1 MTTTPAIKAS
11 HLLVVSL
18 AMADGELATARQF
31 YTSSSVVSLSALL
44 CSTPLDIFHSLR
56 SERKGNLHTSLV
68 QRLLALQSLA
78 GDETAAKPAM
88 EGTVLCA
95 ANHAPLTP
103 ISFLERA
110 ALVYPDRPAVVASGP
125 GAAPPRTWRETRAR
139 CLRLAAALAGL
150 GVARHDVV
158 AVLAQNIPAFCE
170 LHFGIPMAGAVIC
183 ALNSRLDAAMASVLL
198 QHSEAKVVFVD
209 AALLD
214 TAREALRLIS
224 QVAGARPPAVV
235 LIKEVLD
242 DEPPVPSD
250 NNLPYHEYESL
261 LDSSIAGGDGGG
273 SPEFAVRWPG
283 DENEPIA
290 LNYTSGTTSRPKGVV
305 YSHRGAY
312 LNSLASVLLNDMPA
326 MPVYLWTVP
335 MFHCNGWCLVWG
347 VAAQGGTN
355 VCLRKVSS
363 ATIFSA
369 VANHGVT
376 HMGGAPTVL
385 SMVRRPLPQTGRP
398 VTVMTGGAPPPPPV
412 LYRMEELGFLVIHS
426 YGLTETYGPATVCTW
441 KPEWDKLP
449 ASERAAI
456 KSRQG
461 LHHLGL
467 EVDVKD
473 PSTMASVPADR
484 CTMGEVMFRGNTVMS
499 GYFKDA
505 AATAEA
511 MAGGWLRSGDLAV
524 RHGDGYVKILDR
536 SKDIIISG
544 GENISTI
551 EVEAALFAHPA
562 VAEAAVVGRPD
573 EYWGETPCAFVKLK
587 DGVAA
592 GGVSEEEVVAFCRGR
607 LPRYMAPR
615 TVVFVAELPKTA
627 TGKVQKFTLREKAK
641 AMGSIGSEKK
651 KKNQGPATGT
661 TRQSKL

>member
-1 MTTTPAIKAS
+1 M
-11 HLLVVSL
+11 VV
-18 AMADGELATARQF
+18 
-31 YTSSSVVSLSALL
+31 
-44 CSTPLDIFHSLR
+44 I
-56 SERKGNLHTSLV
+56 
-68 QRLLALQSLA
+68 
-78 GDETAAKPAM
+78 
-88 EGTVLCA
+88 
-95 ANHAPLTP
+95 
-103 ISFLERA
+103 
-110 ALVYPDRPAVVASGP
+110 
-125 GAAPPRTWRETRAR
+125 
-139 CLRLAAALAGL
+139 
-150 GVARHDVV
+150 V
-158 AVLAQNIPAFCE
+158 AVQVAVFAQNIPAFCE

-198 QHSEAKVVFVD
+198 KHSEAKVLFVD

-214 TAREALRLIS
+214 TAREALRLMS
-224 QVAGARPPAVV
+224 NAGARTPTVV

-242 DEPPVPSD
+242 DPAAPAVHHQ
-250 NNLPYHEYESL
+250 LQYHEYEAL
-261 LDSSIAGGDGGG
+261 LSSG
-273 SPEFAVRWPG
+273 STEFAIRWPA

-312 LNSLASVLLNDMPA
+312 LNSLAAVLLNDMPA

-355 VCLRKVSS
+355 VCLRKVSPAS
-363 ATIFSA
+363 IFDA
-369 VANHGVT
+369 VARHGVT

-385 SMVRRPLPQTGRP
+385 SMVVNATAEERRPLPGGRP
-398 VTVMTGGAPPPPPV
+398 VTVMTGGAPPPPQV
-412 LYRMEELGFLVIHS
+412 LFRMEELGFLVIHS
-426 YGLTETYGPATVCTW
+426 YGLTETYGPAAVCTW
-441 KPEWDKLP
+441 KPEWDALP
-449 ASERAAI
+449 PAERAAI

-473 PSTMASVPADR
+473 PATMRSVPADGR
-484 CTMGEVMFRGNTVMS
+484 TMGEVMFRGNTVMS

-524 RHGDGYVKILDR
+524 RHADGYVKIRDR

-562 VAEAAVVGRPD
+562 VADAAVVGRPD
-573 EYWGETPCAFVKLK
+573 EYWGETPCAFVTLK
-587 DGVAA
+587 DGG
-592 GGVSEEEVVAFCRGR
+592 GGVGAEELMAFCRAR

-627 TGKVQKFTLREKAK
+627 TGKVQKFTLREQAK
-641 AMGSIGSEKK
+641 AMGSISSSSSSSSSENGAGSGK
-651 KKNQGPATGT
+651 
-661 TRQSKL
+661 RSKL

>member
-1 MTTTPAIKAS
+1 
-11 HLLVVSL
+11 
-18 AMADGELATARQF
+18 
-31 YTSSSVVSLSALL
+31 
-44 CSTPLDIFHSLR
+44 
-56 SERKGNLHTSLV
+56 
-68 QRLLALQSLA
+68 
-78 GDETAAKPAM
+78 M

-125 GAAPPRTWRETRAR
+125 AAAPPRTWRETRAR

-158 AVLAQNIPAFCE
+158 AVFAQNIPAVCE

-183 ALNSRLDAAMASVLL
+183 ALNSRLDAGMASVLL
-198 QHSEAKVVFVD
+198 QHSEAKVAFVD
-209 AALLD
+209 AALLG
-214 TAREALRLIS
+214 TAREALRLVS
-224 QVAGARPPAVV
+224 EAGARAPTVV
-235 LIKEVLD
+235 LIEEVLD
-242 DEPPVPSD
+242 EPAVPAD
-250 NNLPYHEYESL
+250 HRYHEYEAL
-261 LDSSIAGGDGGG
+261 ILSSSSSASAADTAI
-273 SPEFAVRWPG
+273 RWPA

-312 LNSLASVLLNDMPA
+312 LNSLASVLLNDMTA
-326 MPVYLWTVP
+326 LPVYLWTVP

-355 VCLRKVSS
+355 VCLRKVTP
-363 ATIFSA
+363 AAIFDA
-369 VANHGVT
+369 VARHGVT

-385 SMVRRPLPQTGRP
+385 SMIVNATAEERQRRPPGGRP
-398 VTVMTGGAPPPPPV
+398 VTVMTGGAPPPPAV
-412 LYRMEELGFLVIHS
+412 LFRMEELGFLVIHS

-441 KPEWDKLP
+441 KPEWDALP
-449 ASERAAI
+449 AAERAAI

-467 EVDVKD
+467 EVDVKE
-473 PSTMASVPADR
+473 PGTMRSVPADGR
-484 CTMGEVMFRGNTVMS
+484 TMGEMMFRGNTVMS
-499 GYFKDA
+499 GYLKDG

-573 EYWGETPCAFVKLK
+573 EYWGETPCAFVRLK
-587 DGVAA
+587 DKGSVAA
-592 GGVSEEEVVAFCRGR
+592 EEVMAFCRAR

-615 TVVFVAELPKTA
+615 TVVFVDELPKTA
-627 TGKVQKFTLREKAK
+627 TGKVQKFALRDKAK
-641 AMGSIGSEKK
+641 AMGSIS
-651 KKNQGPATGT
+651 
-661 TRQSKL
+661 RSKL

>member
-1 MTTTPAIKAS
+1 
-11 HLLVVSL
+11 
-18 AMADGELATARQF
+18 
-31 YTSSSVVSLSALL
+31 
-44 CSTPLDIFHSLR
+44 
-56 SERKGNLHTSLV
+56 
-68 QRLLALQSLA
+68 
-78 GDETAAKPAM
+78 M

-103 ISFLERA
+103 ISFLERT
-110 ALVYPDRPAVVASGP
+110 ALVYPDRPALVAHGP
-125 GAAPPRTWRETRAR
+125 AAAAAPRTWRETRER
-139 CLRLAAALAGL
+139 CLRLAAALVGL

-158 AVLAQNIPAFCE
+158 AVFAQNIPAFCE
-170 LHFGIPMAGAVIC
+170 LHFGVPMAGAVIC
-183 ALNSRLDAAMASVLL
+183 ALNSRLDAGMLSVLL

-209 AALLD
+209 AALLGV
-214 TAREALRLIS
+214 AREALRLVS
-224 QVAGARPPAVV
+224 AAAGGARHPTVV
-235 LIKEVLD
+235 LINEAL
-242 DEPPVPSD
+242 DEPSPADAVAD
-250 NNLPYHEYESL
+250 HQWHEYEALLSSYGSSL
-261 LDSSIAGGDGGG
+261 
-273 SPEFAVRWPG
+273 EFAIRWPA

-312 LNSLASVLLNDMPA
+312 LNSLSSVLLNDMPA
-326 MPVYLWTVP
+326 LPVYLWTVP

-355 VCLRKVSS
+355 VCLRRVTS
-363 ATIFSA
+363 AGIFDA
-369 VANHGVT
+369 VARHGVT
-376 HMGGAPTVL
+376 HMSGAPTVL
-385 SMVRRPLPQTGRP
+385 SMIVNATAEERRPLPGGRR
-398 VTVMTGGAPPPPPV
+398 VTVMTGGAPPAPPV
-412 LYRMEELGFLVIHS
+412 LFRMEELGFLVIHS

-441 KPEWDKLP
+441 KPEWDALP
-449 ASERAAI
+449 PAERAAV
-456 KSRQG
+456 KARQG

-473 PSTMASVPADR
+473 PASMRSVPADGR
-484 CTMGEVMFRGNTVMS
+484 TMGEVMFRGNTVMS
-499 GYFKDA
+499 GYYKDA

-524 RHGDGYVKILDR
+524 RHRDGYIKILDR

-573 EYWGETPCAFVKLK
+573 EYWGETPCAFVTLRE
-587 DGVAA
+587 GRSAEA
-592 GGVSEEEVVAFCRGR
+592 EEVMAFCRAR

-615 TVVFVAELPKTA
+615 TVVFVDELPKTA

-641 AMGSIGSEKK
+641 AMGSIPRSSSKPQGGGS
-651 KKNQGPATGT
+651 GT
-661 TRQSKL
+661 TTSKL